1 VGDGAPAILNFS
13 VKPGFL
19 VGTVTLNGG
28 DLSSGY
34 VYAYGSSGESRQG
47 SLITINP
54 DGVGTFNFPVI
65 PDSSM
70 QVYGQVSDST
80 GKSYSLKQVTLN
92 VPVAGTVT
100 QDWVLSV
107 GAASI
112 SGVVNLN
119 NGGTVD
125 YRYLYAYGPNGAYAY
140 QSSSGSNYAFTGLD
154 AGDWTISAYSSL
166 NSYDDYF
173 QHPPRTAS
181 GLQTSE
187 ERELDIID
195 QAAFINGTLALSGSK
210 GLADLYS
217 ATLDASGVNNTA
229 AAGGYAQDRIN
240 PANGDIDL
248 IVTGGDW
255 LISQVNLM
263 FYDPTPGSYLYS
275 YVYVYSDTEQ
285 FKPLSLAN
293 GQMLNNLSISYQT
306 GTVTVNFSVADE
318 ETPLRS
324 PELQANCTAYDS
336 NNLTR
341 SVYANP
347 ILYAYGY
354 AYGPSDEVLKG
365 KATFV
370 GVPAD
375 CQLTAFAIVNGTRTT
390 FGQLAVTV
398 LPGTDIEQD
407 IGGPE
412 LTVAT
417 PASESYTTEASV
429 EVTGTAKDDVGV
441 TSITV
446 NSVDTTF
453 TSNNPNDAKEV
464 SFTKTLDLSMGPNIV
479 KTVASD
485 ASGKSGSDTRTV
497 YRDTGPPTLNWMPA
511 DGSQTSGATVSVQGT
526 ATDEA
531 GISAIKVNNAA
542 VDFTSSDNL
551 SDPNEVTFSTTV
563 SVVDGANVIE
573 VSATDK
579 SKRSTTQTHT
589 VTKVVAQV
597 KCDVDSDGDIDQLDL
612 SLISKA
618 RNKPASG
625 PNDLRDANG
634 DGRITVADVQACIP
648 KCTRDNCA
656 TQ

>member
-1 VGDGAPAILNFS
+1 
-13 VKPGFL
+13 
-19 VGTVTLNGG
+19 
-28 DLSSGY
+28 
-34 VYAYGSSGESRQG
+34 
-47 SLITINP
+47 
-54 DGVGTFNFPVI
+54 
-65 PDSSM
+65 
-70 QVYGQVSDST
+70 
-80 GKSYSLKQVTLN
+80 
-92 VPVAGTVT
+92 
-100 QDWVLSV
+100 
-107 GAASI
+107 
-112 SGVVNLN
+112 
-119 NGGTVD
+119 
-125 YRYLYAYGPNGAYAY
+125 
-140 QSSSGSNYAFTGLD
+140 
-154 AGDWTISAYSSL
+154 
-166 NSYDDYF
+166 
-173 QHPPRTAS
+173 
-181 GLQTSE
+181 
-187 ERELDIID
+187 
-195 QAAFINGTLALSGSK
+195 
-210 GLADLYS
+210 
-217 ATLDASGVNNTA
+217 
-229 AAGGYAQDRIN
+229 
-240 PANGDIDL
+240 
-248 IVTGGDW
+248 
-255 LISQVNLM
+255 
-263 FYDPTPGSYLYS
+263 
-275 YVYVYSDTEQ
+275 
-285 FKPLSLAN
+285 
-293 GQMLNNLSISYQT
+293 
-306 GTVTVNFSVADE
+306 
-318 ETPLRS
+318 
-324 PELQANCTAYDS
+324 
-336 NNLTR
+336 
-341 SVYANP
+341 VYANP

-354 AYGPSDEVLKG
+354 AYGPSQEVLKG

-375 CQLTAFAIVNGTRTT
+375 CQLTASAIVNGTRTT

-407 IGGPE
+407 IGGPT
-412 LTVAT
+412 LTIVT

-429 EVTGTAKDDVGV
+429 DVTGTATDDVGV

-446 NSVDTTF
+446 NGADAAFSS
-453 TSNNPNDAKEV
+453 SNNPNDAKEV

-497 YRDTGPPTLNWMPA
+497 YRDTGLPTLNWTPA

-625 PNDLRDANG
+625 PNDPRDANG